1 MYNFEEINNK
11 LQKELTK
18 KRYTHTLG
26 VSYTAAALAM
36 KYGYDIKK
44 AQVAGLLH
52 DCAKCNTDEKMLE
65 KCKKNKI
72 KMTDVEKKNPYLLHA
87 KLGACLAKKQYGI
100 EEEEILSAITYHT
113 TGKPAMSELEKIV
126 FISDYI
132 EPNRKEIWGLPQIR
146 KIAFENLDEAV
157 FLILE
162 HTLSYL
168 KKENVNKEIDSMTEE
183 AFEYYKRERIRE

>member
-1 MYNFEEINNK
+1 MCNYEEMNHK
-11 LQKELTK
+11 LQKVLTQ

-52 DCAKCNTDEKMLE
+52 DCAKCNSDEKMLE
-65 KCKKNKI
+65 KCIKNKI
-72 KMTDVEKKNPYLLHA
+72 EMTDVEKRNPYLLHA
-87 KLGACLAKKQYGI
+87 KLGAYLAKKEYGI
-100 EEEEILSAITYHT
+100 EDTEVLSAIAYHT
-113 TGKPAMSELEKIV
+113 TGRPAMSELEKIV

-132 EPNRKEIWGLPQIR
+132 EPNRKEIRGLSKIR
-146 KIAFENLDEAV
+146 KTAFENLDEAV

-162 HTLSYL
+162 HTLLYL
-168 KKENVNKEIDSMTEE
+168 KEENGKKEIDLTTEE
-183 AFEYYKRERIRE
+183 AFEYYKSNR

>member
-1 MYNFEEINNK
+1 MYDFEEMNCK

-26 VSYTAAALAM
+26 VSYTAASLAM
-36 KYGYDIKK
+36 RYGYDVKK

-65 KCKKNKI
+65 KCKKNNI
-72 KMTDVEKKNPYLLHA
+72 VITDVEKRNPYLLHA
-87 KLGACLAKKQYGI
+87 KLGACFAKKKYGI

-113 TGKPAMSELEKIV
+113 TGKPDMSELEKIV

-146 KIAFENLDEAV
+146 KMAFENMDEAV
-157 FLILE
+157 FMILD

-168 KKENVNKEIDSMTEE
+168 KEQGEKKEIDLMTEE
-183 AFEYYKRERIRE
+183 AFEYYKRNR

>member
-1 MYNFEEINNK
+1 MYDFEEINCK

-36 KYGYDIKK
+36 KHGYDIKK

-72 KMTDVEKKNPYLLHA
+72 MITDVEKRNPYLLHA

-100 EEEEILSAITYHT
+100 EDEEILSAIAYHT

-132 EPNRKEIWGLPQIR
+132 EPNRKEIRGLPQIR

-157 FLILE
+157 FMILDN
-162 HTLSYL
+162 TLLYL
-168 KKENVNKEIDSMTEE
+168 KEESGKKEIDAMTEK
-183 AFEYYKRERIRE
+183 AFEYYKKNR

>member
-1 MYNFEEINNK
+1 MYNFEEINCK

-18 KRYTHTLG
+18 RRYTHTLG

-72 KMTDVEKKNPYLLHA
+72 IITDIEKRNPYLLHA

-100 EEEEILSAITYHT
+100 EEEEILSAIAYHT

-126 FISDYI
+126 FVSDYI
-132 EPNRKEIWGLPQIR
+132 EPNRKEIWGLSQIR
-146 KIAFENLDEAV
+146 KMAFENLDEAV
-157 FLILE
+157 FMILDN
-162 HTLSYL
+162 TLSYL
-168 KKENVNKEIDSMTEE
+168 KEESGKKEIDSMTEE
-183 AFEYYKRERIRE
+183 AFEYYRKNR

>member
-1 MYNFEEINNK
+1 MYNFEKMNYK
-11 LQKELTK
+11 LQQELVK

-36 KYGYDIKK
+36 KYGLDIKK

-52 DCAKCNTDEKMLE
+52 DCAKCNSDEKMLE

-72 KMTDVEKKNPYLLHA
+72 AMTEIEKRNPYLLHA
-87 KLGACLAKKQYGI
+87 KLGAYLAKKEYEI
-100 EEEEILSAITYHT
+100 EEEDILSAIVYHT
-113 TGKPAMSELEKIV
+113 TGKPNMSMLEKIIFV
-126 FISDYI
+126 SDYI
-132 EPNRKEIWGLPQIR
+132 EPNRKEIWGLSEIR

-157 FLILE
+157 YLILE

-168 KKENVNKEIDSMTEE
+168 KTESGKKEIDSMTEK
-183 AFEYYKRERIRE
+183 AFEYYKKNR